1 MEREPIRETKD
12 GVEVDLLVVPNAT
25 RATVVGVH
33 GDRVKIRVVSPPER
47 NKANSAVID
56 LLVDATGAR
65 RAEVTR
71 GRTGRHKTV
80 LLTGVTIETVTRSLV
95 TSPT

>member
-1 MEREPIRETKD
+1 MEHEPIRKTAS
-12 GVEVDLLVVPNAT
+12 GIEVDILVVPKASS
-25 RATVVGVH
+25 ATVVGVH
-33 GDRVKIRVVSPPER
+33 GDRIKIRVVSPPQR
-47 NKANSAVID
+47 NKANAAVID
-56 LLVDATGAR
+56 LLCNATGAS

-95 TSPT
+95 SSPT